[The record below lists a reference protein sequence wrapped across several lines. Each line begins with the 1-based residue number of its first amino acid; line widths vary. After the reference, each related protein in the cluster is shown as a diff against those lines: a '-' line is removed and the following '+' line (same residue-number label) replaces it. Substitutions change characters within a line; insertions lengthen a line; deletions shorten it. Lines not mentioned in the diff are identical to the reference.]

1 MDSFK
6 IDFLVAIGEVTEYT
20 GLKLDYGDVAT
31 ILNIVGIT
39 TSGGSSFSGGRG
51 TAHFLSRAASQC
63 HEEGDDESC
72 ELIRSITGIDDDD
85 EDDDTDD
92 EEGDNDDY

>member
-1 MDSFK
+1 MIDSFK

-20 GLKLDYGDVAT
+20 GFELGNDDVAT
-31 ILNIVGIT
+31 ILNMVGIK
-39 TSGGSSFSGGRG
+39 TSDGSSFSGGRG

-85 EDDDTDD
+85 DDDDW
-92 EEGDNDDY
+92 

>member
-31 ILNIVGIT
+31 ILNNEGR
-39 TSGGSSFSGGRG
+39 TSD
-51 TAHFLSRAASQC
+51 
-63 HEEGDDESC
+63 GDLLQYSY
-72 ELIRSITGIDDDD
+72 R
-85 EDDDTDD
+85 
-92 EEGDNDDY
+92 NKQ